1 MDNLVIRKME
11 YKDIE
16 SVANI
21 KVSSWRLSYKG
32 IIDDEYLDNM
42 DINSYIEKRREDYNK
57 SLYYVAELD
66 GKVVGFSRYDDRLRQ
81 VNGKNIGGEIYA
93 LYVDPNMKRMG
104 IGRALVNKIEE
115 EFKEKGI
122 TSFIIWCLKDNEPSK
137 IFYRKIGGV
146 EFSEKEIEIGGINYM
161 ETGFLYN
168 MEEK

>member
-66 GKVVGFSRYDDRLRQ
+66 
-81 VNGKNIGGEIYA
+81 
-93 LYVDPNMKRMG
+93 
-104 IGRALVNKIEE
+104 
-115 EFKEKGI
+115 
-122 TSFIIWCLKDNEPSK
+122 
-137 IFYRKIGGV
+137 
-146 EFSEKEIEIGGINYM
+146 
-161 ETGFLYN
+161 
-168 MEEK
+168 

>member
-1 MDNLVIRKME
+1 MENLVIRKME

-42 DINSYIEKRREDYNK
+42 DINLYIEKRKEDYNK
-57 SLYYVAELD
+57 SLYYVADLD
-66 GKVVGFSRYDDRLRQ
+66 GKVVGFCRYDDRLRQ
-81 VNGKNIGGEIYA
+81 FNKQNIGGEIYA
-93 LYVDPNMKRMG
+93 LYVEPTMKRMG
-104 IGRALVNKIEE
+104 IGKALVNKVEE
-115 EFKEKGI
+115 EFREKGI
-122 TSFIIWCLKDNEPSK
+122 KTYIIWCLKDNEPSK
-137 IFYRKIGGV
+137 AFYKKMGGIEIG
-146 EFSEKEIEIGGINYM
+146 EKDIEIGGKNYK